1 MNTMQEPTNGAS
13 DRPAGWYPDRHDTN
27 VTRYWDGA
35 AWTAERTWDGSTWV
49 TPDAAA
55 TDSLRVAAAT
65 ISAAA
70 ARLERRLPKAT
81 RFWTVAAGAAG
92 VAVASLLPWAETSS
106 PYGGTM
112 KAGPQS
118 GATFLF
124 FVLAA
129 GVLALGWPLLAGGI
143 RMLRAAGMTAVVGLL
158 TVFMFSNWSALG
170 EAQEK
175 TQHSFLGVTKT
186 VELQAGA
193 GLLLYTLAVLV
204 LWAAVALAWFGKRDA

>member
-1 MNTMQEPTNGAS
+1 MNTTQEPTNGAS
-13 DRPAGWYPDRHDTN
+13 ERAAGWYPDERDAN

-35 AWTAERTWDGSTWV
+35 AWTAQRVWDGSTWV
-49 TPDAAA
+49 APEATA

-70 ARLERRLPKAT
+70 ARLDGRLPRAT
-81 RFWTVAAGAAG
+81 RFWTLAGGAAG
-92 VAVASLLPWAETSS
+92 VAIASLLPWAEASG
-106 PYGGTM
+106 PYGGVM
-112 KAGPQS
+112 KSGPQS

-129 GVLALGWPLLAGGI
+129 GVVALGWPLLTGGI
-143 RMLRAAGMTAVVGLL
+143 GKLRAAGMSAVVGLL

-170 EAQEK
+170 EAQQK
-175 TQHSFLGVTKT
+175 SSQSFLGVTKT
-186 VELQAGA
+186 VELQPGA